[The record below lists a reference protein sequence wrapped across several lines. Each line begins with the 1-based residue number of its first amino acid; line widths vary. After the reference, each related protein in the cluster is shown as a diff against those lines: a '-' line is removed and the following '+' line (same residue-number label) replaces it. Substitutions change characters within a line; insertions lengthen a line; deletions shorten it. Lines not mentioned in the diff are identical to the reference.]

1 MKKVILAL
9 AIVST
14 LSLVSCKNT
23 NSTETQTTTVD
34 STAVQ
39 ADSTNVQADST
50 AVDTTTTVK

>member
-9 AIVST
+9 AIVFT
-14 LSLVSCKNT
+14 LALVSCKNT
-23 NSTETQTTTVD
+23 NSTESQTTQVD

-50 AVDTTTTVK
+50 TVNTAE

>member
-23 NSTETQTTTVD
+23 NSTETQTTQVD
-34 STAVQ
+34 STKVQ
-39 ADSTNVQADST
+39 ADSTNVQADSA
-50 AVDTTTTVK
+50 AVDTTKAVK

>member
-23 NSTETQTTTVD
+23 NSMESQTTQVD

-39 ADSTNVQADST
+39 ADSTNDQADST
-50 AVDTTTTVK
+50 TVDTAK

>member
-23 NSTETQTTTVD
+23 NSNSKETQTAVD
-34 STAVQ
+34 STQVQ
-39 ADSTNVQADST
+39 AGSTSIQADNGT
-50 AVDTTTTVK
+50 VNTETVK